1 MPGVCRAYLCAL
13 WTLENSP
20 MIRFRKYVL
29 DIKFGHRDGKGL
41 SVFLLGVNSVPAC
54 FLFGHSFPFGLY

>member
-41 SVFLLGVNSVPAC
+41 SVFLLGVNSVPA
-54 FLFGHSFPFGLY
+54 

>member
-1 MPGVCRAYLCAL
+1 M
-13 WTLENSP
+13 
-20 MIRFRKYVL
+20 FL

-54 FLFGHSFPFGLY
+54 FLFGHYYNIYVILLNPGTGGTLL